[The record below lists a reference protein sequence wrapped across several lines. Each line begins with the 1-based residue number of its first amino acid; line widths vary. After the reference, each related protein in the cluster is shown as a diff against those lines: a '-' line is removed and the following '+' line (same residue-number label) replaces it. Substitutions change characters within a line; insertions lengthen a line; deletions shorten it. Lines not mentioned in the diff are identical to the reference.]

1 MKEHLSM
8 LAPEWLTVTVQVHRQ
23 SHVHVGGK
31 HCKDLGSD
39 VCGWSDLSEAD
50 LDVIIESM

>member
-1 MKEHLSM
+1 M